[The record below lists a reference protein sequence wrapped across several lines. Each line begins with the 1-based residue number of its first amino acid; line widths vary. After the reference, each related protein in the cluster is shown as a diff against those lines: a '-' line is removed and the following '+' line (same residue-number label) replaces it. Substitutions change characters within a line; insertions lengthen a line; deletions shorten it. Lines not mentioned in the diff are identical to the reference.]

1 MPASE
6 DENMMA
12 RALMLWMAGFGIAPA
27 QETPTTPAPDFV
39 KLHAYLC
46 KKEKWETVPWR
57 TDFYDAQ
64 AASLKTRK
72 PIFIWAMDGQTL
84 GCT

>member
-1 MPASE
+1 
-6 DENMMA
+6 
-12 RALMLWMAGFGIAPA
+12 MLWMAAAAAALAQDTTSAPGDF
-27 QETPTTPAPDFV
+27 TT
-39 KLHAYLC
+39 LHAQLC
-46 KKEKWETVPWR
+46 KKEKWESVPWK

-64 AASLKTRK
+64 AESIRDKK

>member
-1 MPASE
+1 
-6 DENMMA
+6 MMT
-12 RALMLWMAGFGIAPA
+12 RALMLWIAVAGVAFA
-27 QETPTTPAPDFV
+27 QDPGTSSKEFTT
-39 KLHAYLC
+39 LHAQLC
-46 KKEKWETVPWR
+46 KKEKWETVPWK

-64 AASLKTRK
+64 AASIQDRR

>member
-1 MPASE
+1 
-6 DENMMA
+6 MMA
-12 RALMLWMAGFGIAPA
+12 RALMLWMAAAGLALAQDPPSSAPK
-27 QETPTTPAPDFV
+27 DFAT
-39 KLHAYLC
+39 LHAQLC
-46 KKEKWETVPWR
+46 KKEKWETVPWK

-64 AASLKTRK
+64 AAAMREKK

>member
-1 MPASE
+1 MT
-6 DENMMA
+6 
-12 RALMLWMAGFGIAPA
+12 RALMLWVTAAGMALA
-27 QETPTTPAPDFV
+27 QETKPAAPQDFTT
-39 KLHAYLC
+39 LHGQLC
-46 KKEKWETVPWR
+46 KKEKWETVPWK

-64 AASLKTRK
+64 AASIKDRK

>member
-1 MPASE
+1 
-6 DENMMA
+6 MMA
-12 RALMLWMAGFGIAPA
+12 RSLMLWMLATGAALAQDPTAAP
-27 QETPTTPAPDFV
+27 TDFTT
-39 KLHAYLC
+39 LHAQLC
-46 KKEKWETVPWR
+46 KKEKWETVPWK

-64 AASLKTRK
+64 AASIRDRK